1 MFKMFRKR
9 NTKKNEIFDGVAS
22 NEVIPAYKLS
32 TKAEKRIDKLVDT
45 LKIYC
50 DACNILVSTVE
61 DCESLKE
68 NKLCESCFV
77 NKSFINKENI
87 YN

>member
-1 MFKMFRKR
+1 MS
-9 NTKKNEIFDGVAS
+9 TLS
-22 NEVIPAYKLS
+22 NKWFS
-32 TKAEKRIDKLVDT
+32 IDKNTEHRTINNIEFIRPKGLDT

>member
-1 MFKMFRKR
+1 MS
-9 NTKKNEIFDGVAS
+9 IS
-22 NEVIPAYKLS
+22 NDNWIS
-32 TKAEKRIDKLVDT
+32 IDKNTETKIINNIEFVRPKGLKT

-50 DACNILVSTVE
+50 EECNILVSTVE

-68 NKLCESCFV
+68 NNLCESCFI
-77 NKSFINKENI
+77 NKSFINKDNT

>member
-1 MFKMFRKR
+1 MSILNKVW
-9 NTKKNEIFDGVAS
+9 ES
-22 NEVIPAYKLS
+22 
-32 TKAEKRIDKLVDT
+32 IDKNTEHTIINNIEFIRPKNLKT

-50 DACNILVSTVE
+50 SSCDILVSTVE

-68 NKLCESCFV
+68 NNLCETCFV
-77 NKSFINKENI
+77 NKSFINKDNT

>member
-1 MFKMFRKR
+1 MS
-9 NTKKNEIFDGVAS
+9 TLS
-22 NEVIPAYKLS
+22 NKWFS
-32 TKAEKRIDKLVDT
+32 IDKNTEHRTINNIEFIRPTGLEA

-50 DACNILVSTVE
+50 GACNILVSTVE